1 MARMSQR
8 MFALTLL
15 SLATVI
21 VLAVIVESAF
31 FRY

>member
-1 MARMSQR
+1 MSQR
-8 MFALTLL
+8 TFALTVL

-21 VLAVIVESAF
+21 VLAVIVESAL

>member
-1 MARMSQR
+1 MSQR
-8 MFALTLL
+8 TFALAVL

-21 VLAVIVESAF
+21 VLAVIVESAV

>member
-1 MARMSQR
+1 MSQR
-8 MFALTLL
+8 TFALTAL

-21 VLAVIVESAF
+21 VLAVIAESAL